1 MSTLPPDEEWKIR
14 HDYEIALRNL
24 NPVGWAEMSEQEKV
38 ANFQA
43 IENKIAL
50 DEERIPAE
58 IRAETMP
65 AEEMGYQQGNTIVY
79 STDVLRDPDFM
90 ESVDTAYH
98 EGSHVRDWQAQFLPE
113 VRAAYSPEE
122 LAARSTPVPDPQA
135 DWEGYWNHPAEQAA
149 REAGEK
155 GVAKTLQEQA
165 HIAQVDREMHEA
177 GPVRNQIL
185 ETYDYLALED
195 SPPSPETTHEAAAE
209 WSWEG
214 TPSTE
219 VDAPSPQAET
229 DSPETGADPS
239 NSPDAAD
246 IGADASYDDN

>member
-24 NPVGWAEMSEQEKV
+24 NPVGWEGMSQQEKV

-50 DEERIPAE
+50 DEGRIPAE

-65 AEEMGYQQGNTIVY
+65 AETMGYQQGNTIVY
-79 STDVLRDPDFM
+79 NTDALQDPNFM
-90 ESVDTAYH
+90 DSVDTAYH

-113 VRAAYSPEE
+113 VQAGYAPEE
-122 LAARSTPVPDPQA
+122 LEARSAPIPEPQA

-149 REAGEK
+149 REAGEV
-155 GVAKTLQEQA
+155 GVAKTLQEQVY
-165 HIAQVDREMHEA
+165 IAQVDREMHEA

-195 SPPSPETTHEAAAE
+195 SLPHPEPTPEVAAE
-209 WSWEG
+209 WSWES

-219 VDAPSPQAET
+219 VDAPSPQVQT

-239 NSPDAAD
+239 DGLDAAD
-246 IGADASYDDN
+246 VGADTSYDDN

>member
-24 NPVGWAEMSEQEKV
+24 NPAGWAEMSEQEKV

-98 EGSHVRDWQAQFLPE
+98 EASHVRDWQAQFLPE

-135 DWEGYWNHPAEQAA
+135 DWEGYWEHPAEQAA

-165 HIAQVDREMHEA
+165 RIAQVDREMHEA

-185 ETYDYLALED
+185 ETYDYLALEG
-195 SPPSPETTHEAAAE
+195 SPPSSETTPEVVAE
-209 WSWEG
+209 WSWESA
-214 TPSTE
+214 PSTE
-219 VDAPSPQAET
+219 VDGPSLQAET
-229 DSPETGADPS
+229 DSPEIGADLS
-239 NSPDAAD
+239 DGLDAAD

>member
-1 MSTLPPDEEWKIR
+1 MSIPPDEEWKIH

-24 NPVGWAEMSEQEKV
+24 NPVGWPKMSEQEKI

-50 DEERIPAE
+50 DEGRIPAE
-58 IRAETMP
+58 IRAEMMP
-65 AEEMGYQQGNTIVY
+65 AETMGYQQGNTIVY
-79 STDVLRDPDFM
+79 NTYALQGPNFM

-113 VRAAYSPEE
+113 VRDGYAPEE
-122 LAARSTPVPDPQA
+122 LEARSTPIPEPQA

-149 REAGEK
+149 REAGEV

-165 HIAQVDREMHEA
+165 RIAQVDREIHEA

-185 ETYDYLALED
+185 ETYDYLALEG
-195 SPPSPETTHEAAAE
+195 SPPSPETTHEVTTE
-209 WSWEG
+209 WSWEI
-214 TPSTE
+214 TPST
-219 VDAPSPQAET
+219 VTDAPSPQAET
-229 DSPETGADPS
+229 DSPE
-239 NSPDAAD
+239 
-246 IGADASYDDN
+246 IGADFSDSLDAANVGADTSYNDN